1 MELIRKIYS
10 TLAGTRKD
18 TLVTK
23 GALIVTLPRRCV
35 FAFQLRCC
43 TGVINIRY
51 HFSLTSL
58 SAEEFVHAANKF
70 GQITPME
77 IDILYQL
84 SGLHSPS
91 G

>member
-10 TLAGTRKD
+10 TMAGTRKD

-23 GALIVTLPRRCV
+23 GVHVTAFV
-35 FAFQLRCC
+35 F
-43 TGVINIRY
+43 
-51 HFSLTSL
+51 L
-58 SAEEFVHAANKF
+58 SRSILFFFFWASNFFCFYLLLSEEFVHAANKF

-77 IDILYQL
+77 VDILYQL

>member
-1 MELIRKIYS
+1 MLILLHVRVS
-10 TLAGTRKD
+10 AQ
-18 TLVTK
+18 
-23 GALIVTLPRRCV
+23 C
-35 FAFQLRCC
+35 
-43 TGVINIRY
+43 
-51 HFSLTSL
+51 LTPTSGFL